1 MTHRRIVDVE
11 LEFEREIARSRE
23 LSLFRRNPSTWEL
36 LLLLAQCENGSN
48 DGVYN
53 TIEAVNT
60 RYLGNSA
67 LLKFVRE
74 RRDDGLIE
82 FVEHEKKSKW
92 TLRLKRDLLTQL
104 FDVLDARNR
113 RFLDLVANQ
122 PGGRDHQTTEP
133 RPQVIGLHSMKD
145 RRE

>member
-23 LSLFRRNPSTWEL
+23 LSLFRRNPTTWEL

-92 TLRLKRDLLTQL
+92 TLRLNQDLLAQL
-104 FDVLDARNR
+104 IDVLDARNR
-113 RFLDLVANQ
+113 RFIDLVTDQAN
-122 PGGRDHQTTEP
+122 GRESQTTEP
-133 RPQVIGLHSMKD
+133 RPQVIGLHSLKD